1 MKKSKESVQKTARKP
16 KKIPTRSRKTKQSEQ
31 LDFSDPTD
39 EQIAV
44 LLKIGKM
51 LHG

>member
-1 MKKSKESVQKTARKP
+1 MQKTKPATKKSQ
-16 KKIPTRSRKTKQSEQ
+16 RSRKSASKPVEPKKQPDYSN
-31 LDFSDPTD
+31 PTD